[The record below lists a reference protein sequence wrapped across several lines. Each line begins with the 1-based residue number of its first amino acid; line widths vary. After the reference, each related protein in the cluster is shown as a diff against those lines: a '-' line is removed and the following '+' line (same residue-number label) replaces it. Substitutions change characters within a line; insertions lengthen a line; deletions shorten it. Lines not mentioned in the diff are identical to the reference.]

1 MIQRSCIFGLLDE
14 KKDGEEKGGK
24 HFVKENIWKANEM
37 RNREKKGKY
46 LEKEDI
52 YLRRRR
58 RMERE
63 NEECIERRE
72 ILSCVKDEKNRKGK

>member
-37 RNREKKGKY
+37 RNGEKKGEIFGEGRY
-46 LEKEDI
+46 IFAEEK
-52 YLRRRR
+52 
-58 RMERE
+58 
-63 NEECIERRE
+63 
-72 ILSCVKDEKNRKGK
+72 KNGEGK